1 MISVRPVGGRVTVGD
16 KNFNVAIFSNTV
28 NMINVKLC
36 MMVMLIKLYPFIPL
50 SLSLTIFQGH
60 TNMEQF

>member
-1 MISVRPVGGRVTVGD
+1 MISVRPVGGRVTVGG